1 MRKTAVAMTV
11 VFVFLAT
18 SCLVTDRP
26 VSGAPVTENAWTTKA
41 SMNQARAGLGVV
53 AVNGKIYAIGG
64 STASGTYPPDMFY
77 GGFVGTNEEYDPTT
91 DTWTT
96 KVLMPTPRAYF
107 AIAGYQNKIYCI
119 GGAIGFS
126 VDEQSGFYSYVESS
140 VNEVYDTVTNTWETK
155 TPLPY
160 AQLGLQ
166 ASVLNGKIYVVGG
179 AYTYVYYPE
188 NDTWELKK
196 QAPISNPLS
205 VVVDDR
211 LLATGTHEPLWDSPE
226 QRILTYDAETDNW
239 NEIASS
245 KNAVVEG
252 AAGATTGVKA
262 PREVYVF
269 GLKIDAVVLTVVNQ
283 VYDPETSTWAV
294 AANMTVSR
302 SDFGVAVVD
311 DIFYVIGGYLRGSR
325 HVTPTATNEQYIP
338 FGYGT
343 PPEIKLLSPITH
355 SYNESSV
362 PLLFTVD
369 KQVSWMGYSLDGQD
383 NVTVTGNSTITE
395 LTNGLHNVTVYAE
408 DTFGNEGAS
417 ETITFNV
424 EVPEPFPVV
433 PVVAA
438 SLATVAV
445 VGIGLLVYFK
455 KRLRRKS
462 P

>member
-1 MRKTAVAMTV
+1 MTV
-11 VFVFLAT
+11 AFVFLAT
-18 SCLVTDRP
+18 SCLVTNRP
-26 VSGAPVTENAWTTKA
+26 VSGAPITENTWTNKA

-96 KVLMPTPRAYF
+96 KVFMPTPRAYF
-107 AIAGYQNKIYCI
+107 AVAGYQNKIYCI
-119 GGAIGFS
+119 GGATGFS
-126 VDEQSGFYSYVESS
+126 FDEQSGFYSYVESS

-155 TPLPY
+155 KPLPY

-166 ASVLNGKIYVVGG
+166 ASVVNGKIYVVGG

-196 QAPISNPLS
+196 QAPVSHPLS
-205 VVVDDR
+205 VVVGDR
-211 LLATGTHEPLWDSPE
+211 LLVTGTHEPLWDSPE
-226 QRILTYDAETDNW
+226 QRILTYDVETDNW

-245 KNAVVEG
+245 KNALVDG

-262 PREVYVF
+262 PQEVYVF
-269 GLKIDAVVLTVVNQ
+269 GLKIDAVVPTVVNQ
-283 VYDPETSTWAV
+283 VYDLETSTWAV
-294 AANMTVSR
+294 AANMTVIR

-325 HVTPTATNEQYIP
+325 YVTPTAVNEQYIP

-369 KQVSWMGYSLDGQD
+369 KQVEWMGYSLDCQD
-383 NVTVTGNSTITE
+383 NITVTGNVTLSE
-395 LTNGLHNVTVYAE
+395 LTNGVHNITVYAE

-417 ETITFNV
+417 ETIIFNID
-424 EVPEPFPVV
+424 VPESFPTTLVI
-433 PVVAA
+433 A
-438 SLATVAV
+438 SVITVSV
-445 VGIGLLVYFK
+445 IGIGLLVYFQ
-455 KRLRRKS
+455 KRKR
-462 P
+462 